1 MAYTQQEIQQLRTA
15 VEAGE
20 VKEDQLSEEGSLAL
34 AFSRGE
40 IQADQ
45 LSDEGKT
52 ALGIGKTVEPN
63 AFMQVATQAVQAA
76 LPSAQFDQPL
86 APASSNP
93 VLGALQAAGQ
103 TLRDPTRLSSTLAQP
118 AKVAGEKV
126 EKNIGGISGKIAGTA
141 VQMAGDPATYA
152 LGPVGTGV
160 NKVSSGAAK
169 LLGTKVAA
177 PAAEALSGTRQKD
190 LMRLFDRPL
199 DVLGA
204 PSLKK
209 SGQEMSNAYKAL
221 GVTDEEM
228 RLISKAGDRATGGS
242 RSVVESLM
250 EKAKKAKE
258 LKEFTKADYV
268 PEGKPRAV
276 WIGNQEFPGE
286 KPMGMYD
293 IVGNHPRFK
302 STVSYETLQKEGIP
316 VAGRRADVQGI
327 PAELDL
333 TNGELIAGRRAAS
346 KLTAKG
352 KGMEEH
358 IAAKDVK
365 AFASE
370 LEKRNP
376 EVAAKLFKALDDQTM
391 ARTRQATMSPLP
403 LNQNM
408 SANALRGSAMGAE
421 VVGGVMSGHPMLALT
436 ALSHSPLVS
445 GVGTLAAKG
454 AYKAAGAALGNP
466 VSKRIAPSL
475 TLAKIR
481 EYLQNQQTTPG
492 SR

>member
-1 MAYTQQEIQQLRTA
+1 MNYNEFAEKIKTKYPDYKDVDNRELAEKIVAKHPEYKTQVSFDDVQAPVTA
-15 VEAGE
+15 QPQGMM
-20 VKEDQLSEEGSLAL
+20 G
-34 AFSRGE
+34 
-40 IQADQ
+40 
-45 LSDEGKT
+45 
-52 ALGIGKTVEPN
+52 
-63 AFMQVATQAVQAA
+63 QVATQAVQAA
-76 LPSAQFDQPL
+76 LPSAQYDQPL
-86 APASSNP
+86 TPTSSNP
-93 VLGALQAAGQ
+93 VMGALQAAGQ
-103 TLRDPTRLSSTLAQP
+103 TLRDPTRLSSTFAQP

-126 EKNIGGISGKIAGTA
+126 EQNIGGITGKIAGTA

-160 NKVSSGAAK
+160 NKMAAGTAK
-169 LLGTKVAA
+169 VAGTKLVA
-177 PAAEALSGTRQKD
+177 PAVEALTGTRQKD
-190 LMRLFDRPL
+190 IMRLFERPL

-209 SGQEMSNAYKAL
+209 SGAAMNDAYKAL

-258 LKEFTKADYV
+258 LKEFTRADYV
-268 PEGKPRAV
+268 AEGKPRAV

-286 KPMGMYD
+286 KPVGMYD
-293 IVGNHPRFK
+293 IIGKHPKFK

-316 VAGRRADVQGI
+316 VAGRRADVKGI

-346 KLTAKG
+346 KLTVKG
-352 KGMEEH
+352 KGMEEY

-365 AFASE
+365 AFAAE
-370 LEKRNP
+370 LETRNP
-376 EVAAKLFKALDDQTM
+376 EVASKLFKALDDQTM

-408 SANALRGSAMGAE
+408 SANALRGSAMAGEIA
-421 VVGGVMSGHPMLALT
+421 GGVMSGHPMLALT

-454 AYKAAGAALGNP
+454 AYKAAGATLGNP
-466 VSKRIAPSL
+466 VSKRIAPSV
-475 TLAKIR
+475 TLSKIR
-481 EYLQNQQTTPG
+481 EYLQKEQNG
-492 SR
+492 GR